1 MSQVVKENMVGED
14 GKMLNWEER
23 NRKEYESLKS
33 KHNDDDAENSEENDE
48 DELAHL
54 KRRLRKEIHVKRAF

>member
-1 MSQVVKENMVGED
+1 M
-14 GKMLNWEER
+14 
-23 NRKEYESLKS
+23 KS
-33 KHNDDDAENSEENDE
+33 KQNDDEAENSEENDE